1 MTLTLKIQDLLHPSI
16 NLHCKIASLH
26 RILLKSPAKESHSF
40 VAFGSGLGAVM
51 NAVNDI
57 MSWHLFLA
65 YLEILTSF
73 CVVSN
78 FDFPKSKSS
87 CTTLGTA
94 FTCHPFRRT
103 EVYILKNND
112 KNYPFR
118 NSSPSKRADRGL
130 FVFASGVAFG
140 LLHGGSTEL
149 STFTQPTQHNHL
161 LRFLYL

>member
-1 MTLTLKIQDLLHPSI
+1 MTLTLNIQDLLHPSI

-57 MSWHLFLA
+57 MSWHLFRIFGDT
-65 YLEILTSF
+65 YLF

-78 FDFPKSKSS
+78 FDFQCKSS
-87 CTTLGTA
+87 YITLGTA
-94 FTCHPFRRT
+94 FTCHPFRRS
-103 EVYILKNND
+103 EVYIRKNNN

-161 LRFLYL
+161 LRFSYLVS